1 MVDLYSRVV
10 CNQDDTYMKHG
21 NIQSM
26 SCDRELTQLCACDV
40 HFFHQSNL
48 LVKKIA
54 KVFCT
59 TYL

>member
-1 MVDLYSRVV
+1 MYDLYSRVV

-48 LVKKIA
+48 LVKKNS
-54 KVFCT
+54 
-59 TYL
+59 